1 MGIKFK
7 TIGSSINSTNC
18 SYRFLRLFKIEKHS
32 TSTEDL
38 RLLYII
44 ANVTSKTK
52 RLLITNE
59 TFLQRFGNF
68 FYLSVVIYSFLGFLA
83 RKKSESVK
91 FTHLTFEWMKRVFNL
106 LAAYVQVFLY
116 CFSCT
121 IVFIEPL

>member
-1 MGIKFK
+1 M
-7 TIGSSINSTNC
+7 
-18 SYRFLRLFKIEKHS
+18 FKIEKHS

-38 RLLYII
+38 RLLHII

-91 FTHLTFEWMKRVFNL
+91 FTHLTLEWMKRVFNL

-121 IVFIEPL
+121 IVFIDPL